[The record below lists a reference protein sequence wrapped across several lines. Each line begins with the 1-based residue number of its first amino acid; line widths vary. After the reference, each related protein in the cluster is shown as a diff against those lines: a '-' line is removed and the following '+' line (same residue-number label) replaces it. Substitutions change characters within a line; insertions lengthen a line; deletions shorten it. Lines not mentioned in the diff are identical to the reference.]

1 MKFAVVALIAVVAA
15 ADEPVGG
22 GGAATTDDSW
32 KWSVCLKA
40 TSCKDGWICCNATKK
55 SDGSK
60 ATTGTRICVDPKLS
74 GTVPATAVN
83 KTYRNFQYF
92 CTHTQHKEA
101 VAAAAAAGTTSLYYG
116 ASAACVSAY
125 LLA

>member
-1 MKFAVVALIAVVAA
+1 MKFAIVALIAAVAA
-15 ADEPVGG
+15 ADPAPVV
-22 GGAATTDDSW
+22 ADDSW

-40 TSCKDGWICCNATKK
+40 SACKDSWICCDATKK

-60 ATTGTRICVDPKLS
+60 PTTSTRICVDPKMS

-92 CTHTQHKEA
+92 CTHAQHKEA
-101 VAAAAAAGTTSLYYG
+101 VAASAAGSTSLCMG
-116 ASAACVSAY
+116 ASAAAVSAY